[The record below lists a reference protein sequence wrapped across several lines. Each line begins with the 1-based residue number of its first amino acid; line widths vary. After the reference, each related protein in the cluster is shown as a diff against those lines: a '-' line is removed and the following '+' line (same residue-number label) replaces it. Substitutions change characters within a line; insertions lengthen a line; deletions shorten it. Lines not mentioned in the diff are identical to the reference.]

1 MEHPVVVTGFSLA
14 CATGPDVAGF
24 RAHLTDGTPTPRPLV
39 PGRAADGA
47 DGRLPPVAACM
58 MADDAPAGTV
68 AEQPGYLRALA
79 VRHARAALRDL
90 PPVPPERLGLVLA
103 TTVGAFFASLAYRRS
118 VLAGRPDPD
127 ALRGPVTP
135 AMVAGALAD
144 ELGGEGPAFAVLTA
158 CAAGTDALGQG
169 AALVAQGVCDRVVVL
184 GADFFSP
191 LSVAGFG
198 ALQALSRSG
207 QARPYDVARDGL
219 TLGDG
224 VAAVVLDRDTG
235 AAPPLARVLG
245 YAAGNEARHPT
256 APDPD
261 GGTLLAVARRA
272 YPRDVPL
279 ARLGYVNGHGTGTRA
294 NDEAELAAFT
304 ALLAGERLPRPVP
317 VSSTKHLTG
326 HTLGAAGVVEAIACL
341 LALREG
347 LVPGN
352 HRTTD
357 PLPTGPGLR
366 LPRESE
372 EAAVAVA
379 LSVNL
384 AFSGNVSALVLGAP

>member
-1 MEHPVVVTGFSLA
+1 MEHPVAVTGFALA
-14 CATGPDVAGF
+14 CATGPDVDAF
-24 RAHLTDGTPTPRPLV
+24 RSHLRDGASTVRPIA
-39 PGRAADGA
+39 PGRMISAP
-47 DGRLPPVAACM
+47 DGRATPVAASIVDGSPPE
-58 MADDAPAGTV
+58 AV
-68 AEQPGYLRALA
+68 AEDLGYLL
-79 VRHARAALRDL
+79 RAASRQAGSALDGL
-90 PPVPPERLGLVLA
+90 PPVPPDRLGVVLA

-118 VLAGRPDPD
+118 VLAGHPEPG
-127 ALRGPVTP
+127 ALSGPVTP
-135 AMVAGALAD
+135 AMLAGAVAD
-144 ELGGEGPAFAVLTA
+144 ELGAEGPAFAVLTA

-169 AALVAQGVCDRVVVL
+169 SRLVAQGVCDRVVVV
-184 GADFFSP
+184 GADLFSP

-207 QARPYDVARDGL
+207 QARPYDVDRDGL

-224 VAAVVLDRDTG
+224 VAAVVVEDGGGR
-235 AAPPLARVLG
+235 AEPLAHVLG
-245 YAAGNEARHPT
+245 YASGNEARHPT

-261 GGTLLAVARRA
+261 GSTLLAVMRRA

-279 ARLGYVNGHGTGTRA
+279 ADLGYVNGHGTGTRA
-294 NDEAELAAFT
+294 NDEAELTAFGAFLAA
-304 ALLAGERLPRPVP
+304 ERPHPVP

-352 HRTTD
+352 HRTTT
-357 PLPTGPGLR
+357 PLPTSPALR
-366 LPRESE
+366 LPAESE
-372 EAAVAVA
+372 EAAVRVA
-379 LSVNL
+379 MSVNL